1 MGDIKLT
8 RDADVL
14 ICTLYKSYLQAR
26 KNGKSKPDAKILG
39 GAAEI
44 QSKLMPQWS
53 LEDVED
59 TLWSLHRLGLISAM
73 PADDT
78 VYFSTLTD
86 DGIIY
91 MENRFKNGL
100 SGLIEYLSKLIPLI
114 P

>member
-53 LEDVED
+53 LEE
-59 TLWSLHRLGLISAM
+59 AM
-73 PADDT
+73 
-78 VYFSTLTD
+78 
-86 DGIIY
+86 
-91 MENRFKNGL
+91 
-100 SGLIEYLSKLIPLI
+100 
-114 P
+114 